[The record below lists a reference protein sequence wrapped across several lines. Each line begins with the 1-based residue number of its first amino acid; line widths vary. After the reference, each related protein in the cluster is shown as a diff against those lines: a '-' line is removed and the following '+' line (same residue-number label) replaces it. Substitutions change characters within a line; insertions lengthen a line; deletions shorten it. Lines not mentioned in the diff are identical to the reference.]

1 MKGVVAVVL
10 ACLSIVLA
18 LSALGFCWFL
28 YTEVSK
34 RVLSTA
40 VSQLLKQS
48 SEELSKDYARQFRSI
63 ETEWDDMYQKFSR
76 LAGRMDREKR
86 LTPSETPGPV
96 VETPPPPASR
106 SELLKRWRTK

>member
-1 MKGVVAVVL
+1 MVVILCVISTL
-10 ACLSIVLA
+10 LA
-18 LSALGFCWFL
+18 LFALGFCWYL

-40 VSQLLKQS
+40 VSLLLKQS

-86 LTPSETPGPV
+86 SSVPAEPP
-96 VETPPPPASR
+96 EHTPPPVLQNRSDLMRQWRSR
-106 SELLKRWRTK
+106 RQ